1 MKLKK
6 TAICAA
12 AMLLMTVTAGCG
24 SQEPPFDASGM
35 TDHQFLI
42 TLYPEYAPITCE
54 NFESLVAD
62 GFYDGIVFH
71 RVMEGFMAQG
81 GDPTGTG
88 MGGSEK
94 TIKGEFSSNG
104 VQNDLS
110 HTRGIVSMARSSDPN
125 SASSQFFICYSDDD
139 TFLDGNYAAFG
150 KVTEGMQVVDNFLKV
165 ELDYSSSGELSVP
178 TSPITIDTAVMVGP
192 DAEGHPQALF
202 TMKDFLPADSGE
214 TPSDSAEEAPADGGQ
229 ADAQDDAPAEQ

>member
-1 MKLKK
+1 MEYVYAADFRLKLHEYAETRDSINYLKEKSSMKFKK

-24 SQEPPFDASGM
+24 SKEPPFDTSTM

-42 TLYPEYAPITCE
+42 TLYPDDAPITCE
-54 NFESLVAD
+54 NFESLVSE
-62 GFYDGIVFH
+62 GFYNGIVFH
-71 RVMEGFMAQG
+71 RVMEDFMAQG

-104 VQNDLS
+104 VQNTLS
-110 HTRGIVSMARSSDPN
+110 HTRGVVSMARSGDPN
-125 SASSQFFICYSDDD
+125 SASSQFFICYSDAD

-150 KVTEGMQVVDNFLKV
+150 KVIEGMEVVNAIA
-165 ELDYSSSGELSVP
+165 ETQTDYSDRPVKDQKIA
-178 TSPITIDTAVMVGP
+178 TMTIDTFGVEYPEPEKA
-192 DAEGHPQALF
+192 
-202 TMKDFLPADSGE
+202 
-214 TPSDSAEEAPADGGQ
+214 
-229 ADAQDDAPAEQ
+229 